1 MLMYI
6 FIRINKALPL
16 MESRSFHS
24 VVTLVLRLVIHIY
37 TKEANDTSLL
47 QEVIIN
53 LLLNVENL
61 LPALLHNIIA
71 DLQGVNS
78 KYQGFANTYDYIL
91 YTENRELLQSVLI
104 KLLRETQLAHSFYK
118 HRGILTSVIAKCN
131 VSNFHSIM

>member
-1 MLMYI
+1 M
-6 FIRINKALPL
+6 K
-16 MESRSFHS
+16 SKSFHS

-37 TKEANDTSLL
+37 TEEANDTSLL

-53 LLLNVENL
+53 LLLNIDNL

-78 KYQGFANTYDYIL
+78 KYQSFANTYDYVL
-91 YTENRELLQSVLI
+91 YTENGELQSVLI
-104 KLLRETQLAHSFYK
+104 KLLRETKLAHSFYK
-118 HRGILTSVIAKCN
+118 HRGILTSVIAKWN